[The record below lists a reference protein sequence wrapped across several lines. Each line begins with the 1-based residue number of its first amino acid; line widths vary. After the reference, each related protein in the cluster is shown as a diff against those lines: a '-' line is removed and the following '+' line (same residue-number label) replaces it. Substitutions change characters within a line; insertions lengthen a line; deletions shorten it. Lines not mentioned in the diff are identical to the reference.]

1 MIMLRCHEFGVFSE
15 VFFSVLRFDFPTT
28 VDACGIMG
36 TPGDA
41 M

>member
-1 MIMLRCHEFGVFSE
+1 MSSFNGDVFYVFHE
-15 VFFSVLRFDFPTT
+15 VFFNALRFDFPTT

-36 TPGDA
+36 TPDDP